1 MAEDTQD
8 PNANPISMG
17 DWENALNEEKAT
29 TPVNAAPAAAAR
41 SPEPAGGHG
50 LASVFSELGNAGHAG
65 EGGGLELVA
74 EIPIML
80 SVELG
85 ASRVAV
91 KSMMQLG
98 QGSVIELDGRP
109 GDPLNVYANGQL
121 IAKGE
126 VVTVNDHLGIRL
138 TQLVRPKASV

>member
-1 MAEDTQD
+1 M
-8 PNANPISMG
+8 S
-17 DWENALNEEKAT
+17 DWQSALNEEKAE
-29 TPVNAAPAAAAR
+29 PAVGEASAAR
-41 SPEPAGGHG
+41 ASEPVATSA
-50 LASVFSELGNAGHAG
+50 LASVFSELGNASPVGD
-65 EGGGLELVA
+65 GGGIELVA
-74 EIPIML
+74 EIPIVI

-85 ASRVAV
+85 AARVAV
-91 KSMMQLG
+91 KNMMQLG

-138 TQLVRPKASV
+138 TQLVRPKAAA